1 MNANGQQTVE
11 ALNYFTGEEL
21 DYSGVKLA
29 KGESD
34 VPTTIYKSEEWYET
48 SSIVGKNKQVTYTN
62 TSTVPSED
70 ELKSLLVYK
79 YGTISQYTYKASL
92 ETWGAFDLE
101 AGQSVDIYIYLDE
114 GRRSDAPVV
123 STSYKKEMVN
133 NEEEGTCD
141 MVNTEIS
148 KGNTTL
154 HHSSGTYFINK
165 ITDTISGGRFITQLE
180 CIKINSDKIQ
190 SVFTEVDEVY
200 EVQQEKAKQ
209 QEDYENAV
217 NWVNKQFEVVNN
229 LGK

>member
-1 MNANGQQTVE
+1 
-11 ALNYFTGEEL
+11 
-21 DYSGVKLA
+21 
-29 KGESD
+29 
-34 VPTTIYKSEEWYET
+34 
-48 SSIVGKNKQVTYTN
+48 
-62 TSTVPSED
+62 
-70 ELKSLLVYK
+70 
-79 YGTISQYTYKASL
+79 
-92 ETWGAFDLE
+92 
-101 AGQSVDIYIYLDE
+101 
-114 GRRSDAPVV
+114 
-123 STSYKKEMVN
+123 
-133 NEEEGTCD
+133 

-200 EVQQEKAKQ
+200 EAKQ